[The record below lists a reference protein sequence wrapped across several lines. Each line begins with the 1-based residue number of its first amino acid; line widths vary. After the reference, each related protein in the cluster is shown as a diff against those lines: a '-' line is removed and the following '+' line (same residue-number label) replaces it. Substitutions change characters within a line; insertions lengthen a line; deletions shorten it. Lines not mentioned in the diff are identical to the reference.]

1 MESLKNV
8 LFEVREHVAHITLNR
23 PEVSNAMNLEMAREF
38 YEAAFE
44 CEQSSDVRAVL
55 ITGAGRAFLQRRG
68 CQVLRGA
75 GAQPSARLLPAYYA
89 VSASGHPSLR
99 PNARARGD
107 GGQWDCRWRRDEPGV
122 RGRHRTG

>member
-8 LFEVREHVAHITLNR
+8 VFEVHEHVAHIRLNR

-55 ITGAGRAFLQRRG
+55 ITGAGRAFCSG
-68 CQVLRGA
+68 GDVKSFA
-75 GAQPSARLLPAYYA
+75 AQEPSRLPAYTS
-89 VSASGHPSLR
+89 VLSCFCIRPSIASPEC
-99 PNARARGD
+99 ARL
-107 GGQWDCRWRRDEPGV
+107 W
-122 RGRHRTG
+122 